1 MSYRVDVLDFIEMIN
16 NQDHFSISD
25 IGIKN
30 NLKDNYFRNY
40 HLSTSI
46 NQEVVK
52 DDLVVVKANYC
63 MKDDV
68 ILDCF
73 TKESFLELHFNLS
86 GSGINYKNPI
96 TTSQVVAPMTGN
108 MIYVEPSDEKSEI
121 IFCKEIDYNTFD
133 IHFPIKMLNEYEGE
147 NKMLDKFLNQIVQH
161 KSVGLTDNAI
171 SLNSKILLAIQDI
184 QYCCYEGFI
193 RKMYIESK
201 VREIIAYSFEGLNDN
216 YSIKLSTRDV
226 DCIKYAA
233 QLIHADINHPLTI
246 KEISKKIG
254 INETKLKVGFKS
266 VFGTTVFGYLQDLRM
281 NEAKRYLLDTEL
293 TIEEVSQKCGYIN
306 LSNFSN
312 AFKKYY
318 SYSPSIIRNENNLLK
333 KMNTRIS
340 LKKFN
345 VD

>member
-1 MSYRVDVLDFIEMIN
+1 MSYRVDVLDFMEMIN
-16 NQDHFSISD
+16 NQDHFSDSY

-63 MKDDV
+63 MKDDL

-121 IFCKEIDYNTFD
+121 IFCKEINYNTFD
-133 IHFPIKMLNEYEGE
+133 IHFSIKWLGEYYGE

-161 KSVGLTDNAI
+161 RSVGLTDNNI
-171 SLNSKILLAIQDI
+171 KLNSKILLAIQDI
-184 QYCCYEGFI
+184 EYCCYEGLT
-193 RKMYIESK
+193 RKLYLESK
-201 VREIIAYSFEGLNDN
+201 IREIIAYCFEETNES
-216 YSIKLSTRDV
+216 YPIKLSTRDI
-226 DCIKYAA
+226 DCIKHAA
-233 QLIHADINHPLTI
+233 QLITDCMNRPITI
-246 KEISKKIG
+246 KELSKRIG
-254 INETKLKVGFKS
+254 INETKLKAGFKC

-281 NEAKRYLLDTEL
+281 NKAKRFLLDTEL
-293 TIEEVSQKCGYIN
+293 TVEEISIKCGYIN

-312 AFKKYY
+312 AFKKYFGI
-318 SYSPSIIRNENNLLK
+318 SPGTLRNDTKLLK
-333 KMNTRIS
+333 KMNTRIV
-340 LKKFN
+340 KI
-345 VD
+345 